1 MHLGLY
7 PSLSLPTDS
16 AEEPCELSSRQGTGR
31 AANDGRRC
39 CTTKLSRNAFRE
51 FPGTEFGKHASGKTT
66 SKAVASGS
74 GEGAADQAMSQ
85 HPFDGDART
94 QVAD

>member
-1 MHLGLY
+1 MFQNIPFFCCRKATAITALVKQI
-7 PSLSLPTDS
+7 PKRP
-16 AEEPCELSSRQGTGR
+16 AQCPICELSSRQGTGR

-66 SKAVASGS
+66 SKAVTSGS
-74 GEGAADQAMSQ
+74 GEGAAD
-85 HPFDGDART
+85 
-94 QVAD
+94 